1 MSTRALVRVLSAL
14 LMLGAA
20 LAYSQT
26 AAPTLS
32 PGTQFKVELQKK
44 IDSKK
49 SKVGDKVV
57 AKVEQDVKGPDGK
70 TVLPKNSLLQGE
82 VTSVDP
88 ADGSGPAKLG
98 VLFSQATDKKGAPLL
113 QLRAAVIKVV
123 NDGYSN
129 SAGAFSRPP
138 EMGGSGMTIPMDA
151 GNPAYAKMDRS
162 SNGIP
167 IEYSL
172 MEAFNGQGTD
182 LGGVISS
189 VGSNFNLDD
198 GTYLEIQVLH

>member
-1 MSTRALVRVLSAL
+1 LIAFAL
-14 LMLGAA
+14 LLGWAFA
-20 LAYSQT
+20 QSP
-26 AAPTLS
+26 APAIP

-57 AKVEQDVKGPDGK
+57 AKLEQDVKGADGK
-70 TVLPKNSLLQGE
+70 TVLPKSSLLQGE
-82 VTSVDP
+82 VTSVEP
-88 ADGSGPAKLG
+88 AEGSVPAKIG

-113 QLRAAVIKVV
+113 QLRAAVMKVV

-129 SAGAFSRPP
+129 SAGALSRPP
-138 EMGGSGMTIPMDA
+138 EMGGSGMTMPMDA

-167 IEYSL
+167 IEFSL
-172 MEAFNGQGTD
+172 METFNGEGKD